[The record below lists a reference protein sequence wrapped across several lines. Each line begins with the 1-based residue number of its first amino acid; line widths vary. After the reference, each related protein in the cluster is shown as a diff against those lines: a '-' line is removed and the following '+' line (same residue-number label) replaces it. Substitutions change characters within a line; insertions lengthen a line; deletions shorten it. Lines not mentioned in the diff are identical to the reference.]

1 MPCFRLKLWNYD
13 DMKLLFTLLNL
24 LFLAAAVYLGHAGYQ
39 KISLDQGIDKPVIP
53 EPAKKAVSSK
63 RKPQLSP
70 ENYKAIDDRNLFHT
84 KENPAEKPKSA
95 KPVQAEPL
103 KPTTLQV
110 KLWGTVTSGADA
122 SYAIIEDKNK
132 KDQNLYKIG
141 DTIQN
146 ATVKEIFR
154 EKVVLNVQGKDEVL
168 EIEKLESRGAAGV
181 SRPQPGKQG
190 VTRPPSERRIR
201 LKRSQLEEAL
211 KSEEDISKQAKSRPH
226 FTDGRQ
232 DGIILTGIKPNSV
245 YRRLGLRNGD
255 ILLGV
260 DEADIKSAED
270 VSAVYQRLSS
280 ASELTLKIKRRG
292 RSTTMNYTIE

>member
-1 MPCFRLKLWNYD
+1 
-13 DMKLLFTLLNL
+13 MKLLFTLLNL
-24 LFLAAAVYLGHAGYQ
+24 FFLIAAIYLGHAAYQ
-39 KISLDQGIDKPVIP
+39 KISPDQGLDKPAIP
-53 EPAKKAVSSK
+53 ESAKNAVSAKKNPLPSLKDYRV
-63 RKPQLSP
+63 
-70 ENYKAIDDRNLFHT
+70 IVDRNLFHT
-84 KENPAEKPKSA
+84 KEKPAEKPKPPKTAQS
-95 KPVQAEPL
+95 EPL
-103 KPTTLQV
+103 KPTKLLV

-132 KDQNLYKIG
+132 KDQNLYRIG

-168 EIEKLESRGAAGV
+168 QIEKLESRGASV
-181 SRPQPGKQG
+181 SRPRPRKQG
-190 VTRPPSERRIR
+190 VARPPSVRRIR
-201 LKRSQLEEAL
+201 LKRSQLEKAL
-211 KSEEDISKQAKSRPH
+211 KSEEDISKQAKARPH

-255 ILLGV
+255 ILLGI
-260 DEADIKSAED
+260 DEADIQSAED
-270 VSAVYQRLSS
+270 VSAVHQRLSS

-292 RSTTMNYTIE
+292 RLTTMNYTIE

>member
-1 MPCFRLKLWNYD
+1 
-13 DMKLLFTLLNL
+13 MKLLFTLLNL
-24 LFLAAAVYLGHAGYQ
+24 LFLAAAVYLGHSGYQ
-39 KISLDQGIDKPVIP
+39 KISLDQEFDKPAISKP
-53 EPAKKAVSSK
+53 TKKTVSSK
-63 RKPQLSP
+63 GKPPPSP
-70 ENYKAIDDRNLFHT
+70 ENYRAIVDRNLFHT
-84 KENPAEKPKSA
+84 KEKPAEKPKSA
-95 KPVQAEPL
+95 KPVLTEQL

-132 KDQNLYKIG
+132 KDQNLYRIG

-168 EIEKLESRGAAGV
+168 QIEKLESRGASV
-181 SRPQPGKQG
+181 SRPRPRKQG
-190 VTRPPSERRIR
+190 VARPPSVRRIR
-201 LKRSQLEEAL
+201 LKRSQLEKAL
-211 KSEEDISKQAKSRPH
+211 KSEEDISKQAKVRPH

-255 ILLGV
+255 ILLGI
-260 DEADIKSAED
+260 DEADIQTAED
-270 VSAVYQRLSS
+270 VSAIYQRLSS
-280 ASELTLKIKRRG
+280 SSELTLKIKRRG
-292 RSTTMNYTIE
+292 RLTTMNYTIE

>member
-1 MPCFRLKLWNYD
+1 
-13 DMKLLFTLLNL
+13 MKLLFTLLNL

-39 KISLDQGIDKPVIP
+39 KISLDQKFDKPAILKP
-53 EPAKKAVSSK
+53 TKKAVSSK
-63 RKPQLSP
+63 RKPPLSP
-70 ENYKAIDDRNLFHT
+70 ENYRAIVDRNLFHT
-84 KENPAEKPKSA
+84 KEKPAEKLKSA
-95 KPVQAEPL
+95 KSVQSEPL

-168 EIEKLESRGAAGV
+168 QIEKLESRGAGV
-181 SRPQPGKQG
+181 SRPRPRKQR
-190 VTRPPSERRIR
+190 VARPPSVRRIR
-201 LKRSQLEEAL
+201 LKRSQLEKAL
-211 KSEEDISKQAKSRPH
+211 KSEEDISKQAKVRPH

-255 ILLGV
+255 ILLGI
-260 DEADIKSAED
+260 DEADIQSAED
-270 VSAVYQRLSS
+270 VSAVHQRLSS

-292 RSTTMNYTIE
+292 RLTTMNYTIE

>member
-1 MPCFRLKLWNYD
+1 
-13 DMKLLFTLLNL
+13 MKLLFTLLNL
-24 LFLAAAVYLGHAGYQ
+24 LFLVAAVYLGHAAYQ
-39 KISLDQGIDKPVIP
+39 KISPDQGIDKPTIP
-53 EPAKKAVSSK
+53 EPTEKAVSSR
-63 RKPQLSP
+63 RKPQPSP
-70 ENYKAIDDRNLFHT
+70 ENYRAIVDRNLFHT
-84 KENPAEKPKSA
+84 KEKLAEKPKSA
-95 KPVQAEPL
+95 KPVQSEPL
-103 KPTTLQV
+103 KQTTLQV

-154 EKVVLNVQGKDEVL
+154 EKVVLNVQGKNEVL
-168 EIEKLESRGAAGV
+168 EIEKLESRGASV
-181 SRPQPGKQG
+181 SRPQPRKQG
-190 VTRPPSERRIR
+190 VARPPSARRIR
-201 LKRSQLEEAL
+201 LKRTQLEKAL
-211 KSEEDISKQAKSRPH
+211 KSEEDISKQAKVRPH

-255 ILLGV
+255 ILLGI
-260 DEADIKSAED
+260 DEADIQSAED
-270 VSAVYQRLSS
+270 VSAVHQRLSS

-292 RSTTMNYTIE
+292 RLTTMNYTIE

>member
-1 MPCFRLKLWNYD
+1 
-13 DMKLLFTLLNL
+13 MKLLFTLLNL
-24 LFLAAAVYLGHAGYQ
+24 LFLAAAVYLGHSGYQ
-39 KISLDQGIDKPVIP
+39 KISLDQKFDKPEISKP
-53 EPAKKAVSSK
+53 TKKAVSSK
-63 RKPQLSP
+63 RKPPLSP

-84 KENPAEKPKSA
+84 KENPVEKSKSA
-95 KPVQAEPL
+95 KPVQSEPL

-168 EIEKLESRGAAGV
+168 EIEKLESRGAGV
-181 SRPQPGKQG
+181 SRPQPRKQRG
-190 VTRPPSERRIR
+190 ARPPSVRRIR
-201 LKRSQLEEAL
+201 LKRSQLEKAL
-211 KSEEDISKQAKSRPH
+211 KSEEDISKQAKVRPH

-255 ILLGV
+255 ILLGI
-260 DEADIKSAED
+260 DEADIQSAED
-270 VSAVYQRLSS
+270 VSAVHQRLNS

-292 RSTTMNYTIE
+292 RLTTMNYTIE

>member
-1 MPCFRLKLWNYD
+1 
-13 DMKLLFTLLNL
+13 MKLLFTLLNL
-24 LFLAAAVYLGHAGYQ
+24 LFLAAAVYLGHAAYQ
-39 KISLDQGIDKPVIP
+39 KISLDQKFDKPAISKP
-53 EPAKKAVSSK
+53 TKKAVSSK
-63 RKPQLSP
+63 RKPTLSL
-70 ENYKAIDDRNLFHT
+70 ENYKAIVDRNLFHT
-84 KENPAEKPKSA
+84 KENPAEKPKSE
-95 KPVQAEPL
+95 KPVQLELL

-132 KDQNLYKIG
+132 KDQNLYRIG

-168 EIEKLESRGAAGV
+168 EIEKLESRGAGV
-181 SRPQPGKQG
+181 SRPQPGKRG
-190 VTRPPSERRIR
+190 VTRPPSVRRIR
-201 LKRSQLEEAL
+201 LKRSQLEKAL
-211 KSEEDISKQAKSRPH
+211 KSEEDISKQAKVRPH

-255 ILLGV
+255 ILLGI
-260 DEADIKSAED
+260 DEADIQSAED
-270 VSAVYQRLSS
+270 VSAIYQRLSS

-292 RSTTMNYTIE
+292 RLTTMNYTIE